1 MYLKVTALGDINT
14 SNIGTVKITMYDLEN
29 LSELR
34 WSCVSHEDE
43 YGVIGF
49 SKFLKLFTQSR
60 IWYNFYRRPRFN
72 EYVD

>member
-14 SNIGTVKITMYDLEN
+14 SNIGTVKTTMYDLEN

-43 YGVIGF
+43 
-49 SKFLKLFTQSR
+49 
-60 IWYNFYRRPRFN
+60 
-72 EYVD
+72 

>member
-1 MYLKVTALGDINT
+1 MYLKVTALADINT
-14 SNIGTVKITMYDLEN
+14 ANIGTVKTTMYDLEN

-34 WSCVSHEDE
+34 WSYVSRHEDE

-60 IWYNFYRRPRFN
+60 I
-72 EYVD
+72 